1 MKLTDLDWSIL
12 MSSLTQIPYLSLSTL
27 KLFPPTLSQ
36 ERVTI
41 SQECKTAFE

>member
-1 MKLTDLDWSIL
+1 MKLTDLDWSML

-27 KLFPPTLSQ
+27 KLFPPNLSQ
-36 ERVTI
+36 EHITI